1 MSQDLAEAGPSSTS
15 AQWRSFSCTLLLVVT
30 LATGLLYLFILI
42 IDPFDNFPLSPDWTR
57 IQVFGSFR
65 FYKPALAR
73 RPEYDGIV
81 LGSSSIMLL
90 NPARLNEAFD
100 ARFATLAMPAASP
113 YEQRRLLALYQRHHS
128 DPRYIIMGIDHYWC
142 EGQPLPKQMGANVGQ
157 PMPDWLYDENR
168 WNDWP
173 GLNSQVLKYARRQLE
188 ALMKP
193 REAGAHDG
201 YYEFTTKDYGV
212 YDLDRAR
219 QYIYG
224 DQTPL
229 PRPEQFEEIL
239 TDTYDEQ
246 GGPFPEI
253 DRLADSLAS
262 LPPGT
267 AKLVVFPPYHWYRVL
282 KMDSEYQH
290 RLAECKARV
299 AKIGEQLENFYVL
312 DFMRLSPITL
322 EDSHYWDHDHYNT
335 AIAQALENYIA
346 DAVLKGRR
354 QDDYF
359 TYLWP
364 LHSL

>member
-1 MSQDLAEAGPSSTS
+1 MSQDSAEAGSTS
-15 AQWRSFSCTLLLVVT
+15 AQWRSFSCILLLVVT
-30 LATGLLYLFILI
+30 LATGLLYLFILILI

-57 IQVFGSFR
+57 IQVSGSER

-73 RPEYDGIV
+73 RPEYNGIV

-90 NPARLNEAFD
+90 HPERLNKAFD

-113 YEQRRLLALYQRHHS
+113 YEQRRLLALYQRHHLA
-128 DPRYIIMGIDHYWC
+128 PRYIIMGIDHYWC
-142 EGQPLPKQMGANVGQ
+142 EEKPLPKQMGANVGQ
-157 PMPDWLYDENR
+157 PMLDWLYDENR

-173 GLNSQVLKYARRQLE
+173 SLNSQVLKYARRQLE

-193 REAGAHDG
+193 REAGTHDG
-201 YYEFTTKDYGV
+201 YYEFTTKDYGG

-239 TDTYDEQ
+239 TDTFDEQ
-246 GGPFPEI
+246 GRAFPEI
-253 DRLADSLAS
+253 ELLGKNLAG
-262 LPPGT
+262 LPEET

-282 KMDSEYQH
+282 KMGGEYQQ

-299 AKIGEQLENFYVL
+299 AKLGEQLENFYVL

-322 EDSHYWDHDHYNT
+322 EDSHYWDREHYNT
-335 AIAQALENYIA
+335 GIAQALERYIA

-359 TYLWP
+359 NYLWP
-364 LHSL
+364 PHNL